1 MSNSLYSEA
10 IAEAKQ
16 LRDAAEANAKKAIIE
31 AMTPQIKK
39 LVERELLEESSA
51 EETNDFMSSI
61 FGLDTE
67 SSDMF
72 EVDEFEVDENL
83 LASISNVAGDATMAA
98 EHKRALRNLIES
110 FTETAALYNSIEE
123 KNDSIFEKFELIAS
137 NLISEAKTLR
147 DQLIRIVEG
156 DGSSDADTALSITID
171 TIIKETN
178 KMSKR
183 SEDEVLYELDLSELD
198 LFEEEEPADAE
209 EEEVDLDLGD
219 EEDEGEEGEA
229 DEEEADEEEPAADEA
244 VELELDPEDAE
255 ALLAALQDALGDEGE
270 EEEEGEEGEEVE
282 EAEEGMYAA
291 EEGYEVE
298 EADEAEEGMQESDA
312 GDDEWIEIDEGMLRR
327 EIARMRATLDEG
339 DAKKGAKDFG
349 GGKIGGNKKS
359 AGDDFG
365 GGKRGKDPL
374 QMTDKDLNVHAE
386 NKKLRAAVV
395 KESRKNRALNGQLD
409 EAVAAVNEL
418 QSQLKEMNL
427 FNAKLLYANKL
438 LQNKNISTRQ
448 MRSIVESLDN
458 ARSLREVKLLY
469 KTMTESLSSK
479 KKSGSLNESTARK
492 AVGSSRPT
500 RSASSTSSDTEVDRW
515 ATLAG
520 LKK

>member
-39 LVERELLEESSA
+39 LVERELLEGSSD
-51 EETNDFMSSI
+51 EETDDFMSSV
-61 FGLDTE
+61 FGLDAE
-67 SSDMF
+67 PSDIF

-83 LASISNVAGDATMAA
+83 LASISSVAGSTNMTT
-98 EHKRALRNLIES
+98 ESKRALRNLIES
-110 FTETAALYNSIEE
+110 FTEAAALYNSIEE

-156 DGSSDADTALSITID
+156 DGSSDADTALTITID

-178 KMSKR
+178 KMSNR
-183 SEDEVLYELDLSELD
+183 SKDEVLYELDLSELD
-198 LFEEEEPADAE
+198 LFEEDEEGDDAE
-209 EEEVDLDLGD
+209 EEEIDLDIGD
-219 EEDEGEEGEA
+219 EDDAEEEDADADEDADAEGEA
-229 DEEEADEEEPAADEA
+229 DDEPVA
-244 VELELDPEDAE
+244 LELPPEDAE
-255 ALLAALQDALGDEGE
+255 ALLAALQDALEGDDEDE
-270 EEEEGEEGEEVE
+270 EAGDEEVE

-291 EEGYEVE
+291 EEG
-298 EADEAEEGMQESDA
+298 MQEADA

-374 QMTDKDLNVHAE
+374 QMTDKDLNVHSE
-386 NKKLRAAVV
+386 NKKLRRAVV
-395 KESRKNRALNGQLD
+395 NETRKNRALNGQLD
-409 EAVAAVNEL
+409 EAVTAVNQL

-469 KTMTESLSSK
+469 KTMTESLTSK

-500 RSASSTSSDTEVDRW
+500 RSASSTSSETEVDRW

-520 LKK
+520 LKQ

>member
-67 SSDMF
+67 SSDIF

-83 LASISNVAGDATMAA
+83 LASISNVAGGATVTA
-98 EHKRALRNLIES
+98 ENKRALRNLIES
-110 FTETAALYNSIEE
+110 FTEAAALYNSIEE

-156 DGSSDADTALSITID
+156 DGSADADTALSITID

-178 KMSKR
+178 KMSNR

-229 DEEEADEEEPAADEA
+229 DDEEAEEEEPAGDEA
-244 VELELDPEDAE
+244 VELELDPADAE
-255 ALLAALQDALGDEGE
+255 ALLAALQDALGDEGDE
-270 EEEEGEEGEEVE
+270 GDEGEEEEVE

-298 EADEAEEGMQESDA
+298 EADEAEEGVHEADA

-395 KESRKNRALNGQLD
+395 KESRKNRALHGQLD
-409 EAVAAVNEL
+409 EAVTAVNEL

-479 KKSGSLNESTARK
+479 KKGGSLNESTARK

-500 RSASSTSSDTEVDRW
+500 RSASSTTSETEVDRW

>member
-39 LVERELLEESSA
+39 LVERELLEGSSD
-51 EETNDFMSSI
+51 EETDDFMSSV
-61 FGLDTE
+61 FGLDAE
-67 SSDMF
+67 PSEIF

-83 LASISNVAGDATMAA
+83 LASISSVAGSTNMTT
-98 EHKRALRNLIES
+98 ESKRALRNLIES
-110 FTETAALYNSIEE
+110 FTEAAALYNSIEE

-156 DGSSDADTALSITID
+156 DGSSDADTALTITID

-178 KMSKR
+178 KMSNR
-183 SEDEVLYELDLSELD
+183 SKDEVLYELDLSELD
-198 LFEEEEPADAE
+198 LFEEDEEGDDAGEEEIDLDIGDEDDAE
-209 EEEVDLDLGD
+209 EEEAEADD
-219 EEDEGEEGEA
+219 EEAAEDEGEVD
-229 DEEEADEEEPAADEA
+229 DEPVA
-244 VELELDPEDAE
+244 LELPPEDAE
-255 ALLAALQDALGDEGE
+255 ALLAALQDALEGDDEDE
-270 EEEEGEEGEEVE
+270 EAGDEEVE

-291 EEGYEVE
+291 EEGMH
-298 EADEAEEGMQESDA
+298 EADA

-374 QMTDKDLNVHAE
+374 QMTDKDLNVHSE
-386 NKKLRAAVV
+386 NKKLRRAVV
-395 KESRKNRALNGQLD
+395 NETRKNRALNGQLD
-409 EAVAAVNEL
+409 EAVTAVNQL

-469 KTMTESLSSK
+469 KTMTESLTSK

-500 RSASSTSSDTEVDRW
+500 RSASSTSSETEVDRW

-520 LKK
+520 LKQ

>member
-67 SSDMF
+67 SSDIF

-83 LASISNVAGDATMAA
+83 LASISNVAGDASVAA
-98 EHKRALRNLIES
+98 ENKRALRNLIES
-110 FTETAALYNSIEE
+110 FTEAAALYNSIEE

-156 DGSSDADTALSITID
+156 DGSSDADTALSITLD

-198 LFEEEEPADAE
+198 LFEEDEEGEAEAD
-209 EEEVDLDLGD
+209 VDLDLGD
-219 EEDEGEEGEA
+219 EDEGEGEGE
-229 DEEEADEEEPAADEA
+229 EEEADEEEAEEEEAAGEEP

-270 EEEEGEEGEEVE
+270 DEEAEEVE

-298 EADEAEEGMQESDA
+298 EADEAEEGMQEADA

-395 KESRKNRALNGQLD
+395 KESRKNRALHGQLD
-409 EAVAAVNEL
+409 EAVTAVNEL